1 MTKTIKISKRRRV
14 IISATVGALVGIS
27 VWYFGKW
34 KFALL
39 AGWDTFVILL
49 VGMIWYD
56 FAAHDGN
63 ETAVVAR
70 RDDMGGRAVDTIV
83 IMTSVAS
90 LAAVIILI
98 TEKNSGFGQII
109 FGLMSVIASWVTVQ
123 ILYMLRYARLYY
135 QGEEGGVDFNDHQRP
150 RYSDFAYLAFTIG
163 MTYQVSDTS
172 LTSHMIRRT
181 ALGHALISFVFGV
194 VIIAT
199 TINGILN
206 LMN

>member
-1 MTKTIKISKRRRV
+1 
-14 IISATVGALVGIS
+14 LVGIS
-27 VWYFGKW
+27 VWYFGEW

-49 VGMIWYD
+49 VGMILYD
-56 FAAHDGN
+56 FAAHDGS